1 MCVTVCVKL
10 PHGKSPSRYADL
22 AAQRD
27 TQRRVVD
34 MAREPEPILR
44 QRQALGAQLA
54 AFRQAADLTQG
65 RLAKAALCDRTT
77 LAHIEKGRARAD
89 ERFWRACDEA
99 VGAHG
104 VLLSAFHD
112 LVAAKQDY
120 EQRENQRRLA
130 QARVRAQRLS
140 TNGPPGPASASSLCD
155 DAEVIESPGP
165 PVRLDGSYVETL
177 HSRIRELV
185 ELDIQFGGDQSSGV
199 AFRLFRSVHR
209 KLGTAQ
215 CDPRVERDLYAATGE
230 LGEVAG
236 WLLYDAGRHGLV
248 RRVNHEALHLSRLAG
263 DRSMELLTLQ
273 NMSMHAGHLG
283 RPVEAL
289 RIARMVL
296 ETNRLSPRLQAL
308 FRTREARALALAG
321 DETAAKRTFRR
332 ARSLYLEGVRDD
344 DPAWAWWINDQELAW
359 HEAMIHADSDE
370 WERAADLFETSI
382 EVTPGR
388 EVRRR
393 YNHLASLF
401 DAQVHAQAW
410 CDAGRTIERIMPFVD
425 EVGSTR
431 TATTLWGAL
440 DKLDATRPTSTLR
453 EAAHQLRSVLTDA
466 GYGPLDTD
474 HGVS

>member
-1 MCVTVCVKL
+1 
-10 PHGKSPSRYADL
+10 
-22 AAQRD
+22 
-27 TQRRVVD
+27 

-44 QRQALGAQLA
+44 QRQTLGAQLA
-54 AFRQAADLTQG
+54 AFRQAAGLTQG
-65 RLAKAALCDRTT
+65 QLAKAALCDRTT

-104 VLLSAFHD
+104 VLLTAFHD
-112 LVAAKQDY
+112 LVAAKQDH
-120 EQRENQRRLA
+120 EQREHQRRLA
-130 QARVRAQRLS
+130 HARARVKQLS
-140 TNGPPGPASASSLCD
+140 ANGHSGPTSAVSTSPLLGDVEPIDPPGA
-155 DAEVIESPGP
+155 
-165 PVRLDGSYVETL
+165 PVRLDSAYVETL

-199 AFRLFRSVHR
+199 ALRLFRSVHR

-215 CDPRVERDLYAATGE
+215 CDPRVERDLYATAGE

-236 WLLYDAGRHGLV
+236 WLLYDAGQHGLV
-248 RRVNHEALHLSRLAG
+248 RRVNHEALNLSRLAG

-283 RPVEAL
+283 RPMEAL

-296 ETNRLSPRLQAL
+296 ETDKLSPRLQAL

-321 DETAAKRTFRR
+321 DETMAKRTFQR
-332 ARSLYLEGVRDD
+332 ARFLYSEGVRDD

-359 HEAMIHADSDE
+359 HEAMIHSDSAE
-370 WERAADLFETSI
+370 WDRAVDVLQTSI
-382 EVTPGR
+382 EITPGR

-401 DAQVHAQAW
+401 DAQIHAQAW

-440 DKLDATRPTSTLR
+440 DELDTAHPTSPLR
-453 EAAHQLRSVLTDA
+453 DAAHQLRTVLAEA
-466 GYGPLDTD
+466 GYGPPTA
-474 HGVS
+474 